1 MSKNTINPFN
11 ITKSVDYS
19 DIEIFNNWV
28 ELTSNKTFLDMLK
41 PLSPMPIMILGGKGS
56 GKTHIM
62 RYYSYNIQKIRYSGY
77 LHSKIQEDKYFGIY
91 LRCGGLNSTRFM
103 GQGISADIWKSL
115 FSYYI
120 ELWFTQLLIDVLID
134 YFKDSQC
141 ISPTI
146 NEQIISEIK
155 TLFQSSEDLGFG
167 NLCELKATLST
178 LQRELDYEINNLP
191 LREEHSIRVKILVTS
206 GKLIFGIPKIV
217 SKYIN
222 ELKSFQYIFLIDEYE
237 NIEEE
242 QQRYINTLIR
252 ERESPVTFR
261 VGARKYGV
269 RTYKTYSG
277 REELKNGSEYEKVIV
292 DDILREDKKGYRNF
306 CENLCLQ
313 RIKQNFEVEIDNS
326 FDIQNWFEDF
336 QSDEFQMEL
345 EKKANKYFRKH
356 VQKLETN
363 LKKIGV
369 DNKQIEK
376 ITSLLKVNNNYLLEK
391 ANVYLFYKGFKAK
404 KEMLSLAEEIYNEC
418 QNFLNDKDSEQHKV
432 LNHFKQDFIDQLHR
446 EAVLSLPYY
455 GFSKIVKMSS
465 SIPRLFLMMMK
476 NIYSWSVN
484 FDEHPYNFKR
494 ISRKAQLYGIEE
506 ASDWFYD
513 DAKASG
519 NVGTITVAA
528 IQKIC
533 QLIQE
538 IRFSD
543 LPNEC
548 ALSSFSIKNTDVDS
562 EIGTCLNY
570 LEQYSYIIKVASSRG
585 KNSPNTRITYQINS
599 ILAPKW
605 EIAISKRGVLHLTSE
620 EVSCIFKNNSNT
632 SFEFDKIIRRRQ
644 LNYNFPFNTNF
655 KSSTEPSLFDF

>member
-345 EKKANKYFRKH
+345 EKRP
-356 VQKLETN
+356 
-363 LKKIGV
+363 I
-369 DNKQIEK
+369 
-376 ITSLLKVNNNYLLEK
+376 
-391 ANVYLFYKGFKAK
+391 
-404 KEMLSLAEEIYNEC
+404 
-418 QNFLNDKDSEQHKV
+418 
-432 LNHFKQDFIDQLHR
+432 
-446 EAVLSLPYY
+446 
-455 GFSKIVKMSS
+455 
-465 SIPRLFLMMMK
+465 
-476 NIYSWSVN
+476 NIFEN
-484 FDEHPYNFKR
+484 M
-494 ISRKAQLYGIEE
+494 
-506 ASDWFYD
+506 
-513 DAKASG
+513 
-519 NVGTITVAA
+519 
-528 IQKIC
+528 
-533 QLIQE
+533 
-538 IRFSD
+538 
-543 LPNEC
+543 
-548 ALSSFSIKNTDVDS
+548 
-562 EIGTCLNY
+562 
-570 LEQYSYIIKVASSRG
+570 
-585 KNSPNTRITYQINS
+585 
-599 ILAPKW
+599 
-605 EIAISKRGVLHLTSE
+605 
-620 EVSCIFKNNSNT
+620 FKN
-632 SFEFDKIIRRRQ
+632 
-644 LNYNFPFNTNF
+644 
-655 KSSTEPSLFDF
+655 